1 MYLIGFSTNYIN
13 IPIYTNY
20 KVLQVTVGN
29 PNESKY
35 DDFYRF
41 NIDKT
46 DTKIYVHS
54 KYTYNIS
61 KHNIN
66 YPIKTE
72 VEFLKYIKQENTGI
86 VIHLSKYYT
95 KLRHDALLDVA
106 NKLNEL
112 TQKYLINTTYSI
124 LLETS
129 HIYDHLGSRIDD
141 FYTIF
146 NNLTDVA
153 KKHVG
158 VCIDTS
164 HLFLA
169 GLDISNINIL
179 LEYIALFEQKIGLN
193 YIKLIHLNDINSDLF
208 AKHTPHLAVNDENGK
223 IFYNNYLNLDIFLIL
238 AKRYD
243 IPIILERNTLQYI
256 NKEINFI
263 KNHNLNISE
272 NVFFVIIKNIIVIN
286 FINLLLDYYM
296 FINNDHINSL
306 KKFKKFIIELY
317 NEKEHNYFKS
327 SHIYKSFETVLQ
339 FLYDRKK
346 EYNFIIFDIKQIYY
360 HYSYDIFLKYINN
373 CDYISMKNLN
383 ELMFL
388 GVETVKKLFYI
399 HNISS
404 ISDLQKL
411 PILKKKK
418 LLTIP
423 QYKAL
428 QCYKFIKQNIPVD
441 IMLNICNE
449 ILSLHFN
456 LNIYGSIYR
465 YLQDKNKNLDITF
478 KDIDLLLV
486 IEHEND
492 ISNFLNQMDKIFL
505 LKGIL
510 IDGEKR
516 KSIVYKYVY
525 NKKNYFFILD
535 FYSCLP
541 DEFIFMSVYLK
552 GPTEINI
559 ILRKIA
565 KSKGYILSNTSLKD
579 SEGKKYYFNTEQ
591 DLFAFLDYKK
601 KK

>member
-20 KVLQVTVGN
+20 KVLQVTLGS

-35 DDFYRF
+35 EDFYKF
-41 NIDKT
+41 KIDRKN
-46 DTKIYVHS
+46 TKIFIHS

-61 KHNIN
+61 KNNIN

-72 VEFLKYIKQENTGI
+72 VEFLKFINEENSGI

-95 KLRHDALLDVA
+95 KNRHDALLDVA

-129 HIYDHLGSRIDD
+129 HIYEHLGSRIDD
-141 FYTIF
+141 FYVIY
-146 NNLTDVA
+146 NNLTDLA

-158 VCIDTS
+158 ICLDTS

-179 LEYIALFEQKIGLN
+179 LEYMALFEQKIGFN
-193 YIKLIHLNDINSDLF
+193 YIKLIHLNDIDSEVF
-208 AKHTPHLAVNDENGK
+208 GKHTPHLSVNDEKGK
-223 IFYNNYLNLDIFLIL
+223 IFYNNYLNLDVFLIL
-238 AKRYD
+238 AKKYI

-272 NVFFVIIKNIIVIN
+272 RVFFIIIKNIIVIN
-286 FINLLLDYYM
+286 FINLLIDYYT
-296 FINNDHINSL
+296 FINNNYLNSL

-317 NEKEHNYFKS
+317 NESNHNYFKS
-327 SHIYKSFETVLQ
+327 KHIYKSYETVLQ
-339 FLYDRKK
+339 FLYDRKEEFK
-346 EYNFIIFDIKQIYY
+346 FIIFDIKEIYY
-360 HYSYDIFLKYINN
+360 NYSYDIFLKYINN
-373 CDYISMKNLN
+373 CDYISMKNLYDV
-383 ELMFL
+383 MFL
-388 GVETVKKLFYI
+388 GVETVKKLFYE
-399 HNISS
+399 HSISS
-404 ISDLQKL
+404 IADLQKL
-411 PILKKKK
+411 PISKKKK
-418 LLTIP
+418 ILTIP

-428 QCYKFIKQNIPVD
+428 QCYKFIKQNIPLN
-441 IMLNICNE
+441 IILNICKL
-449 ILSLHFN
+449 ILSFSFN

-465 YLQDKNKNLDITF
+465 FLHNKTQDQNATF

-486 IEHEND
+486 IEHEKD
-492 ISNFLNQMDKIFL
+492 IDNFFKKMDNTFL

-516 KSIVYKYVY
+516 KSMVYKYVD

-535 FYSCLP
+535 FYSCVP
-541 DEFIFMSVYLK
+541 DEFVFMSVYLK
-552 GPTEINI
+552 GPTESNI

-565 KSKGYILSNTSLKD
+565 KSKGYVLSNTSLKD
-579 SEGKKYYFNTEQ
+579 LEGNKYFFNTEEE
-591 DLFAFLDYKK
+591 LFKFFNYKK
-601 KK
+601 